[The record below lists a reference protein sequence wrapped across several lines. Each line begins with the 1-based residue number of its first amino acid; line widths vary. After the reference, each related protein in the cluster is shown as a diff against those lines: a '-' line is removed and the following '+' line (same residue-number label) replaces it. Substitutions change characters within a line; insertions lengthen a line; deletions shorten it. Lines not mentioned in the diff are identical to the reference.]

1 MGFTRAIMKPSN
13 KTTTNQLRREN
24 KMDGKSLVFIITFVI
39 AGVLALLGVY
49 AVAFQ
54 NALVTS
60 PKVMMDF
67 IFAGVLAVMAI
78 LQYKVFESAEK
89 A

>member
-13 KTTTNQLRREN
+13 KTTTNQFRREN

-78 LQYKVFESAEK
+78 LQYKVVESAEK

>member
-13 KTTTNQLRREN
+13 KTTTNQFRREN

-67 IFAGVLAVMAI
+67 IFAGVIAFLAV
-78 LQYKVFESAEK
+78 LQFKVFESAEK

>member
-13 KTTTNQLRREN
+13 KTTTNQFRREN

>member
-13 KTTTNQLRREN
+13 KTTTNQFRREN

-78 LQYKVFESAEK
+78 LQYKFFESAEK

>member
-1 MGFTRAIMKPSN
+1 MKPSN
-13 KTTTNQLRREN
+13 KTTTNQFRREN

>member
-13 KTTTNQLRREN
+13 KTTNQLRREN

>member
-13 KTTTNQLRREN
+13 KTTTNQFRREN

-67 IFAGVLAVMAI
+67 IFAGVLAFLAI
-78 LQYKVFESAEK
+78 IQFKALECGEK

>member
-1 MGFTRAIMKPSN
+1 
-13 KTTTNQLRREN
+13 
-24 KMDGKSLVFIITFVI
+24 MDGKSLVFIITFVI

>member
-1 MGFTRAIMKPSN
+1 MGFARAIMKPSN
-13 KTTTNQLRREN
+13 KTTTNQFRREN

-54 NALVTS
+54 NSLVTS

>member
-13 KTTTNQLRREN
+13 KTTTNLFRREN

>member
-13 KTTTNQLRREN
+13 KTTTNQFRREN

-60 PKVMMDF
+60 PKGMMDF